1 MDHRAP
7 GSYFRGRKHRRSR
20 ACCFCLKKKCIIAV
34 VVCIL
39 MLVCFEVSLT
49 SPGTSCFT
57 FSLQKAES
65 QWIVFM
71 LFVWKTK
78 GHPCSLEPL
87 LLRIIFPS
95 GIEVYIRWHSVLI
108 GSCFKIALKSTPAR
122 VTTYLIPCSPV
133 VKHFSS
139 TLLSQEVLGFYCI
152 SKRLKRGHNTCFLQ
166 MGKSGE

>member
-7 GSYFRGRKHRRSR
+7 GSYFRGRKHCRSW
-20 ACCFCLKKKCIIAV
+20 ACCFCLKKGIIAV

-166 MGKSGE
+166 TGKSGE